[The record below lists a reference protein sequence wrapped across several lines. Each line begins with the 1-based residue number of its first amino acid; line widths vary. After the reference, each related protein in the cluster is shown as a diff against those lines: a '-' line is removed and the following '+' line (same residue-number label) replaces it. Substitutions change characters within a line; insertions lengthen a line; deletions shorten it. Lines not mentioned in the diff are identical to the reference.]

1 MCRISAQSRL
11 TLHEVAETLGV
22 HYMTAYKYVR
32 TGRLPASRVG
42 HEWRVRRSDLERFRR
57 SATAPPRRGSTRD
70 LATRLR
76 ARLLVGDETGA
87 WSLLDA
93 ALASGVDPTDVLVDA
108 IAPAMR
114 RIGRDWESGSI
125 DVADEHRAS
134 AIAHRLVARLGAR
147 HPRRGR
153 RRGSVVIAAPTGD
166 RHALAV
172 ALAAD
177 ALRQAGY
184 LVVEVGADLPPASFA
199 AAVERARDEPNL
211 LAFVLTVTMPGLDA
225 RVRRSIAAVRAVAPD
240 LPVVVGGAGASGLV
254 AARIGADAVVV
265 GTARDLV
272 AWLDRAGSTDGDPTA
287 SADAAV

>member
-1 MCRISAQSRL
+1 M
-11 TLHEVAETLGV
+11 LGV

-57 SATAPPRRGSTRD
+57 SATAPPRRGATRD

-93 ALASGVDPTDVLVDA
+93 ALASGVEPTDVLVDA

-114 RIGRDWESGSI
+114 RIGLDWEAGVL

-153 RRGSVVIAAPTGD
+153 RRGTVVIAAPSGD

-184 LVVEVGADLPPASFA
+184 FVVEVGADLPPASFA
-199 AAVERARDEPNL
+199 AAVERAREQPNL
-211 LAFVLTVTMPGLDA
+211 RAFVLTVTMPGLDT
-225 RVRRSIAAVRAVAPD
+225 RVRRAVAAVRAVAPE
-240 LPVVVGGAGASGLV
+240 LPIVVGGAGAVDLP
-254 AARIGADAVVV
+254 AARVGADAVVG

-272 AWLDRAGSTDGDPTA
+272 AWLDHDDSADGDPAA
-287 SADAAV
+287 SADTAV